1 MSEAYPAARP
11 RIAIFASFS
20 GKGGV
25 ERMVVNLCRGMA
37 ESGHPLDLVLVRAE
51 SEHLQGLPTSVR
63 VVRLGARH
71 TLGSVLALA
80 GYLRRERPAALLAAK
95 DRAGQTA
102 VIARWLAGVP
112 TRVVFR
118 IGTTVSAALEGRSS
132 LTKTLWYLPM
142 RVLYR
147 FADAIVA
154 VSQGVADDLQRIT
167 RLPRARFHVIANPV
181 ITPDLAD
188 KAREAVNHPWLA
200 EAAPPVILGI
210 GRLTRQKDFPTL
222 LKAFSLV
229 SREIDCRLM
238 ILGEGRDRASL
249 EQLARDLGI
258 AGRVDL
264 VGFRPNPYAY
274 LQRARL
280 FVLSS
285 AWEGSPNALTEAM
298 ALGVPVVSTD
308 CPSGPRE
315 VLDGG
320 RLAPLVPVG
329 DVQAL
334 AMAIRTTL
342 ANPPDLDL
350 LRRSVAGYSIMHSSQ
365 CYLDVLL
372 DQVNT

>member
-1 MSEAYPAARP
+1 
-11 RIAIFASFS
+11 
-20 GKGGV
+20 
-25 ERMVVNLCRGMA
+25 
-37 ESGHPLDLVLVRAE
+37 
-51 SEHLQGLPTSVR
+51 
-63 VVRLGARH
+63 
-71 TLGSVLALA
+71 
-80 GYLRRERPAALLAAK
+80 
-95 DRAGQTA
+95 
-102 VIARWLAGVP
+102 
-112 TRVVFR
+112 
-118 IGTTVSAALEGRSS
+118 
-132 LTKTLWYLPM
+132 
-142 RVLYR
+142 
-147 FADAIVA
+147 
-154 VSQGVADDLQRIT
+154 
-167 RLPRARFHVIANPV
+167 
-181 ITPDLAD
+181 
-188 KAREAVNHPWLA
+188 
-200 EAAPPVILGI
+200 
-210 GRLTRQKDFPTL
+210 
-222 LKAFSLV
+222 
-229 SREIDCRLM
+229 
-238 ILGEGRDRASL
+238 
-249 EQLARDLGI
+249 LARDLGI

>member
-1 MSEAYPAARP
+1 
-11 RIAIFASFS
+11 
-20 GKGGV
+20 
-25 ERMVVNLCRGMA
+25 
-37 ESGHPLDLVLVRAE
+37 
-51 SEHLQGLPTSVR
+51 
-63 VVRLGARH
+63 
-71 TLGSVLALA
+71 
-80 GYLRRERPAALLAAK
+80 
-95 DRAGQTA
+95 
-102 VIARWLAGVP
+102 
-112 TRVVFR
+112 
-118 IGTTVSAALEGRSS
+118 
-132 LTKTLWYLPM
+132 M

-167 RLPRARFHVIANPV
+167 GLPFNRFHVIANPV

-188 KAREAVNHPWLA
+188 QAREAVDHPWLA
-200 EAAPPVILGI
+200 EVAPPIILGI

-238 ILGEGRDRASL
+238 ILGEGRDRVSL

-258 AGRVDL
+258 AERVDL

-334 AMAIRTTL
+334 AAAIKASLFRL
-342 ANPPDLDL
+342 PRPEQ
-350 LRRSVAGYSIMHSSQ
+350 LRQSVAEYAMMHSSQ
-365 CYLDVLL
+365 RYLDVLL
-372 DQVNT
+372 DRAHP